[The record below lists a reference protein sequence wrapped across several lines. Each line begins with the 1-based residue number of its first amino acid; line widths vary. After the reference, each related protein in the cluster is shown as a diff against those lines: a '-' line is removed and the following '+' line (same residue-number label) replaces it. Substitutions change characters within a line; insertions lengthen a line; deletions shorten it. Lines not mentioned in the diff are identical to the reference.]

1 MCTDCN
7 CTSCMK
13 IIFSFIHDVQLMILY
28 MMIRELDQEK
38 HKTFINVV
46 NVAFAIF
53 AAEE

>member
-1 MCTDCN
+1 
-7 CTSCMK
+7 
-13 IIFSFIHDVQLMILY
+13 MILY

-53 AAEE
+53 AAEEWASKALSNNGKLI